1 MKKFYLLVLLS
12 CLGFQGYSTKWYSS
26 IPGDVTVLANWSL
39 CPLFC
44 TPSADSFTCPTD
56 TFYVISSMWI
66 SGGET
71 WNVAGTVIISPVTNS
86 KITKRDP
93 GASSIHIG
101 GPLYVTGASK
111 INSSLTT
118 DPLYIYL
125 NNNLV
130 VSNTATISPFVSNE
144 IDVHFTGVGTITW
157 TSTATSSY
165 TNIIVDNG
173 AILTL
178 GSNVPLP
185 VFATSGDTVST
196 GGTLNCGTYSMSGG
210 GSDVFTIEDGA
221 RIYTANAG
229 GLDSSLKQ
237 MSTRVYSQ
245 RATYEYDGTV
255 PQVTGVTLPDTI
267 SVNSVATGTVIINN
281 PSGVS
286 LSKDELFNGSTL
298 DLELGTLTN
307 GTHFNMIS
315 SGNVNVDDGT
325 FASAPTY
332 QNDSI
337 TVTYESLGS
346 GATAVTT
353 GFELLPISTYGNNDT
368 IGNVYISYPAATI
381 TLGSSVLLKNIYVTA
396 GTLNAV
402 GDTINVIDG
411 NFTNNESTSS
421 FVPGAGSVLFLG
433 ASGTRTFIGG
443 TASSVFN
450 NLTVN
455 RPGVGIY
462 IADNETINNTL
473 TLTNGRVHIY
483 QDTLFLDTAATAVA
497 GTLSS
502 TAMIVADSTGMV
514 AKVVPNTDNTSYL
527 FPIGDRAGHY
537 APVTYSNLL
546 AGGAYIPGRYL
557 AVNEVPKKPT
567 VNANTNNYLNRY
579 WNVYLNNF
587 PSATYAVTT
596 NFLPADVT
604 GSYTLMS
611 MGEYTGA
618 LPWIRYNPATATTL
632 TTPATVSSLSSL
644 FSGIGST
651 LPTITSTPSM
661 EICNLAPVTL
671 NVLTSSGDAPLT
683 YSWAPSTGLSAT
695 TGTSVVLTP
704 SATGVTVYTVTI
716 TDGNGFTAAATTAV
730 TVNPAPV
737 IAGGITNSTPVCVDG
752 AITFGPAGP
761 ISNVTTYSW
770 SGPGT
775 FSSGDGTV
783 SPIIDSAQLT
793 DAGDY
798 VLTVTNGPGLG
809 CSMTYTTTVVVNDTA
824 APVIVTGGGVF
835 CNSASVTATG
845 GGPGNTIF
853 YEDVV
858 SLGTG
863 ITIDESTFPII
874 EYTSGTYYFRA
885 RTPLPAGCWGTQSS
899 VTVTI
904 NPLPDVHVMAVVG
917 EVVPGF
923 YCAGDTG
930 IHIVLSDGSDAGISY
945 QVYHAGVAVGAAK
958 AGTGTTDTLDMG
970 LFNLAGNY
978 AIVATNTATGC
989 TNDMISF
996 LDGTDSILVT
1006 IVPLPDRTVT
1016 FDHAAG
1022 ADGGYCPNVMIP
1034 GISIDLPPV
1043 GITGFSYQLFHD
1055 GAFVTTSIPSDGSD
1069 PVSFGT
1075 FTDPGVYRA
1084 VVTDATYGCVDT
1096 LIDRD
1101 SIWINPLPNVYHVTG
1116 HDTECADGPGFF
1128 LGLSNGDATVQYAI
1142 YENLYGT
1149 GPGTAFATVT
1159 PTAPGAFSF
1168 TTLAQAGPATPGDY
1182 YYMVVATNVY
1192 GCVDTMADSGNI
1204 HVNPLPFDYGMSGGG
1219 QYCADSAIASTVYIY
1234 GTDPG
1239 FNYQLYNNGVAYG
1252 PVRVGTGDSLTWGPT
1267 TDTGTYSV
1275 VATNPATG
1283 CYITFATTVRIQQ
1296 NPRPNIY
1303 AVSGGGTECADG
1315 PGFMI
1320 SLPNSDDATVT
1331 YYLYENGSIVSTLPG
1346 TSGALSFGPEQPA
1359 TATPGNYTYDIVA
1372 VSAAGCYNAMTDS
1385 GYIHVNALPGSFT
1398 VTGGGAYCINDTI
1411 KYHIGLSGSETGIQ
1425 YQLYRADTAIRSAL
1439 HGTGVSLDYGLTDT
1453 VATYT
1458 IVATNPGNTCT
1469 LNMLSSATITANT
1482 LPTVEIV
1489 TGGGSYCYGT
1499 GGLPVGLASTQT
1511 APISYQ
1517 LYDNGTAVGTGVTST
1532 GGAITFG
1539 AEVLAGTYTVSA
1551 TNTVTG
1557 CKDSMANPVHM
1568 IIKPLPAVFTIAGGG
1583 SYCTGDTGRH
1593 IYLSGSIPSVK
1604 YTLLETGTP
1613 IEVLRGTGFGLDY
1626 GVFTSPALSYMINA
1640 VDTVSGCS
1648 TSMAGSV
1655 SIFVNP
1661 LPQAWNVTGGGIACA
1676 GTGFPVNL
1684 ANSNTGVRYQLY
1696 RNSVPVGTP
1705 VAGTT
1710 GSSIDFGTE
1719 TISGTYTVIGTDVS
1733 TLCANKMIDSAT
1745 VELNPLPVVFPMTG
1759 GGTLCAGGT
1768 GHEIGLA
1775 NSEVGVTYQMY
1786 TAGLPIGGPQLG
1798 TGSAIEFGAETLG
1811 GTYFAVGVNATT
1823 GCTDTMRD
1831 TAVIIVNPLPTA
1843 YDMNGG
1849 GTYCISDSGVHV
1861 GLTHSDTGILYQLN
1875 LDGFPAG
1882 SPVAGTGDSLDF
1894 GLQTASGTYTVSAI
1908 RPSTGCTGAMS
1919 STESVTVVT
1928 HLTPVVTLTA
1938 SQGTN
1943 IAVGQADTL
1952 IAHVTGAGS
1961 SPTYQ
1966 WYING
1971 NPIPGATRDTFFFN
1985 SYYFDLDSIVCAVT
1999 SHGLCG
2005 DITTNQII
2013 VLTLYTNGVQQVAVN
2028 NSDIKLAPNPNK
2040 GAFTVKGSLGTTAD
2054 EEVEMEITDMLGQA
2068 IYKTKV
2074 MATGG
2079 MLNEQIHLGNTLANG
2094 MYLLNV
2100 RTATQSHVFHFV
2112 MEQ

>member
-1 MKKFYLLVLLS
+1 MKKFYLLVLM
-12 CLGFQGYSTKWYSS
+12 CCFAVQGYCTSWYALV
-26 IPGDVTVLANWSL
+26 PGDITDTTNWNATTFLSS
-39 CPLFC
+39 PHPH
-44 TPSADSFTCPTD
+44 PSDFLVPGN
-56 TFYVISSMWI
+56 TFYVLSAMTMP
-66 SGGET
+66 GGKS
-71 WNVAGTVIISPVTNS
+71 WSVMGTVIIEPVVGA
-86 KITKRDP
+86 KITKTNT
-93 GASSIHIG
+93 GTSTITIG
-101 GPLYVTGASK
+101 GSLVLNGATKIGSALTTGDLTINVDSNLTVTGS
-111 INSSLTT
+111 
-118 DPLYIYL
+118 
-125 NNNLV
+125 
-130 VSNTATISPFVSNE
+130 ATISPFTGNNFYL
-144 IDVHFTGVGTITW
+144 HFTGAGTITW

-165 TNIIVDNG
+165 TNIIVDPG
-173 AILTL
+173 AYLTL

-185 VFATSGDTVST
+185 ISATVGDVVA
-196 GGTLNCGTYSMSGG
+196 GTLDCGTYSMSGG
-210 GSDVFTIEDGA
+210 TTDPFTISDGA
-221 RIYTANAG
+221 TIITANAG
-229 GLDSSLKQ
+229 GLDASLTQ
-237 MSTRVYSQ
+237 MSTRTYSG
-245 RATYEYDGTV
+245 AANYKYDGTV
-255 PQVTGVTLPDTI
+255 AQVTGTTLPGIIGVGSHTGSVTIDNPAGVTL
-267 SVNSVATGTVIINN
+267 SQ
-281 PSGVS
+281 
-286 LSKDELFNGSTL
+286 DESFVGSIL
-298 DLELGTLTN
+298 NLEQGTLIN
-307 GTHFNMIS
+307 GTHFSMS
-315 SGNVNVDDGT
+315 LSGMVNVDIGT

-332 QNDSI
+332 DNSI
-337 TVTYESLGS
+337 TVTYEPLGS
-346 GATAVTT
+346 GASAVTT
-353 GFELLPISTYGNNDT
+353 GYELEPGGVMPVN
-368 IGNVYISYPAATI
+368 NVYVSNGGTTV
-381 TLGSSVLLKNIYVTA
+381 TLGSSVLLNNIFLTA
-396 GTLNAV
+396 GTLNAASNA
-402 GDTINVIDG
+402 INVING
-411 NFTNNESTSS
+411 NFTNNESTAA
-421 FVPGAGSVLFLG
+421 FVPAGGVVVFSGTTG
-433 ASGTRTFIGG
+433 ASVIGG
-443 TASSVFN
+443 SSSTIFDNV
-450 NLTVN
+450 TVD
-455 RPGVGIY
+455 RLGSGIS
-462 IADNETINNTL
+462 IADNETINSTL
-473 TLTNGRVHIY
+473 TLTNGTVAIGTN
-483 QDTLFLDTAATAVA
+483 TLFLGPTASAVA
-497 GTLSS
+497 GTFSS
-502 TAMIVADSTGMV
+502 ANMIIADDAGVV
-514 AKVVPNTDNTSYL
+514 AKIAGSDGGYF
-527 FPIGDRAGHY
+527 FPIGDRSGAY
-537 APVTYSNLL
+537 APILVGSF
-546 AGGAYIPGRYL
+546 AGTGSYATDSYFG
-557 AVNEVPKKPT
+557 VNEVPTKHPL
-567 VNANTNNYLNRY
+567 NASSNNYLNRY
-579 WNVYLNNF
+579 WNVAINDITNAKYAATCTF
-587 PSATYAVTT
+587 PAG
-596 NFLPADVT
+596 DVT

-611 MGEYTGA
+611 MGATGGT
-618 LPWIRYNPATATTL
+618 PWRKYYPATATTI
-632 TTPATVSSLSSL
+632 TSIDTIFGGASFT
-644 FSGIGST
+644 GIGT
-651 LPTITSTPSM
+651 LSPTVNVTPSF
-661 EICNLAPVTL
+661 EECGLIATTL
-671 NVLTSSGDAPLT
+671 NVLSSTSATPT
-683 YSWAPSTGLSAT
+683 YTFTWAPATGLSST
-695 TGTSVVLTP
+695 TGSSVVFTP
-704 SATGVTVYTVTI
+704 VSAPSVNTYTVTI
-716 TDGNGFTAAATTAV
+716 TDSNGFTGTAV
-730 TVNPAPV
+730 TVVTVNVAPNIV
-737 IAGGITNSTPVCVDG
+737 GGITNSTTTPPSCVDG
-752 AITFGPAGP
+752 AITFGPAGA

-770 SGPGT
+770 TGPGV
-775 FSSGDGTV
+775 FSSGASTAT
-783 SPIIDSAQLT
+783 PIIDSAQLSS
-793 DAGDY
+793 AGVY
-798 VLTVTNGPGLG
+798 SLTVTNGPGLG
-809 CSMTYTTTVVVNDTA
+809 CTITYTTTVVVNDTA

-835 CNSASVTATG
+835 CNSADITATG
-845 GGPGNTIF
+845 GGAGNTIY

-858 SLGTG
+858 PVGT
-863 ITIDESTFPII
+863 STLFVPFPVT
-874 EYTSGTYYFRA
+874 EYASGTYYFRA
-885 RTPLPAGCWGTQSS
+885 ETPAGCWGTPSS

-904 NPLPDVHVMAVVG
+904 NPLPNVHVMAIAG

-930 IHIVLSDGSDAGISY
+930 VHIVLSDGSDTGISY
-945 QVYHAGVAVGAAK
+945 RVYHAGVAVGTARM
-958 AGTGTTDTLDMG
+958 GTGTTDTLDMG
-970 LFNLAGNY
+970 LFNMAGNY

-989 TNDMISF
+989 TSNVISV
-996 LDGTDSILVT
+996 LDGTDSIMVT
-1006 IVPLPDRTVT
+1006 IVALPDRTVT
-1016 FDHAAG
+1016 FDHTPG
-1022 ADGGYCPNVMIP
+1022 ADGGYCPNVPTP
-1034 GISIDLPPV
+1034 GITIDIPPV
-1043 GITGFSYQLFHD
+1043 GIAGFTYQLYHN
-1055 GAFVTTSIPSDGSD
+1055 GALLGTPVYSDGSD
-1069 PVSFGT
+1069 AEYFGT

-1084 VVTDATYGCVDT
+1084 VAVDLTYGCVDT
-1096 LIDRD
+1096 LIDHD
-1101 SIWINPLPNVYHVTG
+1101 SIWINPLPNIYNVTG

-1128 LGLSNGDATVQYAI
+1128 LGMSNGDAGVTYAI
-1142 YENLYGT
+1142 YENLFST
-1149 GPGTAFATVT
+1149 GSGAAFATASPST
-1159 PTAPGAFSF
+1159 SGAFSF
-1168 TTLAQAGPATPGDY
+1168 STLSQAGPATPGDY
-1182 YYMVVATNVY
+1182 YYTVIATNGF

-1204 HVNPLPFDYGMSGGG
+1204 HVNPLPTDYGMTGGG
-1219 QYCADSAIASTVYIY
+1219 QYCADSAVAFTIYAY
-1234 GTDPG
+1234 GTDAG
-1239 FNYQLYNNGVAYG
+1239 FKYQLYNNGVAYG
-1252 PVRVGTGDSLTWGPT
+1252 PVRVGTGDSLEWAATI
-1267 TDTGTYSV
+1267 DTGTYSL
-1275 VATNPATG
+1275 VATNPLTG
-1283 CYITFATTVRIQQ
+1283 CFITFGTTARIQQ

-1359 TATPGNYTYDIVA
+1359 IATPGNYTYDIVA

-1411 KYHIGLSGSETGIQ
+1411 KYHIGLSGSEIGVQ

-1499 GGLPVGLASTQT
+1499 GGLPVGLAHTEI

-1517 LYDNGTAVGTGVTST
+1517 LYNNGTAVGTGFTST
-1532 GGAITFG
+1532 SAGSAITFG
-1539 AEVLAGTYTVSA
+1539 TEVLAGTYTVSA

-1568 IIKPLPAVFTIAGGG
+1568 IIKPLPTVFTIAGGG

-1604 YTLLETGTP
+1604 YTLFQSSTAVD
-1613 IEVLRGTGFGLDY
+1613 ILRGTGFGLDY
-1626 GVFTSPALSYMINA
+1626 GVFTTPATSYTISA

-1661 LPQAWNVTGGGIACA
+1661 LPQAWNVSGGGTACA

-1684 ANSNTGVRYQLY
+1684 VNSNTGVRYQLY

-1705 VAGTT
+1705 IGGTT
-1710 GSSIDFGTE
+1710 GSLIDFGTE
-1719 TISGTYTVIGTDVS
+1719 TISGTYTVIGTDVT

-1745 VELNPLPVVFPMTG
+1745 IELNPLPVVFPMTG

-1775 NSEVGVTYQMY
+1775 GSEVGVTYQMY

-1811 GTYFAVGVNATT
+1811 GTYLAVGVNATT

-1831 TAVIIVNPLPTA
+1831 TAVIIVHPLPTP

-1849 GTYCISDSGVHV
+1849 GTYCISDTGVHV
-1861 GLTHSDTGILYQLN
+1861 GLTHSDTGVLYQLN
-1875 LDGFPAG
+1875 LDGFPTG
-1882 SPVAGTGDSLDF
+1882 SPMAGTGDSLDF
-1894 GLQTASGTYTVSAI
+1894 GLQTAAGTYTVSAI
-1908 RPSTGCTGAMS
+1908 RTSTGCTGDMS

-1961 SPTYQ
+1961 SPTFQ

-1971 NPIPGATRDTFFFN
+1971 NPIPGATGDTFFFN

-2013 VLTLYTNGVQQVAVN
+2013 VLTLYTNGVQQVTVN

-2094 MYLLNV
+2094 MYLLTV
-2100 RTATQSHVFHFV
+2100 RTATQNNVFHFV

>member
-1 MKKFYLLVLLS
+1 VL
-12 CLGFQGYSTKWYSS
+12 
-26 IPGDVTVLANWSL
+26 
-39 CPLFC
+39 
-44 TPSADSFTCPTD
+44 
-56 TFYVISSMWI
+56 
-66 SGGET
+66 
-71 WNVAGTVIISPVTNS
+71 
-86 KITKRDP
+86 
-93 GASSIHIG
+93 GASSISAFTSDSI
-101 GPLYVTGASK
+101 
-111 INSSLTT
+111 
-118 DPLYIYL
+118 
-125 NNNLV
+125 
-130 VSNTATISPFVSNE
+130 F
-144 IDVHFTGVGTITW
+144 VHFSGSGRSYSNPQLITW
-157 TSTATSSY
+157 TSTAISTNA
-165 TNIIVDNG
+165 NIIIDKNSFVQL
-173 AILTL
+173 A
-178 GSNVPLP
+178 SNVPLP
-185 VFATSGDTVST
+185 QNAAIADSIN
-196 GGTLNCGTYSMSGG
+196 GTLICGTYIMS
-210 GSDVFTIEDGA
+210 SNATDTLVISSGA
-221 RIYTANAG
+221 TVYTANAG

-237 MSTRVYSQ
+237 LYQRDYSQ
-245 RATYEYDGTV
+245 MANYIYNGTV
-255 PQVTGVTLPDTI
+255 AQVTGTTLPGIIGVGSHTG
-267 SVNSVATGTVIINN
+267 SVTINN
-281 PSGVS
+281 PAGVT
-286 LSKDELFNGSTL
+286 LSQDESFVSSILN
-298 DLELGTLTN
+298 LEQGTLIN
-307 GTHFNMIS
+307 GTHFSMS
-315 SGNVNVDDGT
+315 VGGMVNVDIGT
-325 FASAPTY
+325 FAAAPTY
-332 QNDSI
+332 DNSI
-337 TVTYESLGS
+337 TVTYEPLGS
-346 GATAVTT
+346 GASAVTT
-353 GFELLPISTYGNNDT
+353 GYELVPGGGVPVN
-368 IGNVYISYPAATI
+368 NVYISNPGAI
-381 TLGSSVLLKNIYVTA
+381 VTLGSPVSLNNIYLME
-396 GTLNAV
+396 GTLNAAST
-402 GDTINVIDG
+402 GIDIING
-411 NFTNNESTSS
+411 NFTNNESAAA
-421 FVPGAGSVLFLG
+421 FVPAGGVVAFFGTTGTSV
-433 ASGTRTFIGG
+433 IGG
-443 TASSVFN
+443 SSSTIFDNV
-450 NLTVN
+450 TVD
-455 RPGVGIY
+455 RLGSGIS

-473 TLTNGRVHIY
+473 SLYNGLLNIY
-483 QDTLFLDTAATAVA
+483 QDTLFFGPTANPVA
-497 GTLSS
+497 GTPSG
-502 TAMIVADSTGMV
+502 TNMIVADSTGMV

-632 TTPATVSSLSSL
+632 TSPATVSSLSSL
-644 FSGIGST
+644 FSGIGTT
-651 LPTITSTPSM
+651 LPTITSTASM

-730 TVNPAPV
+730 TVNPAPSIGSGSTV
-737 IAGGITNSTPVCVDG
+737 GITNSTPVCVDG
-752 AITFGPAGP
+752 AITFGAAGP

-770 SGPGT
+770 SGPGV
-775 FSSGDGTV
+775 FSSGAGTV
-783 SPIIDSAQLT
+783 SPIIDSAQLSS
-793 DAGDY
+793 AGVY
-798 VLTVTNGPGLG
+798 SLTVTNGPGLG
-809 CSMTYTTTVVVNDTA
+809 CSVTYTTTVVVNDTA

-845 GGPGNTIF
+845 GGAGNTIF

-863 ITIDESTFPII
+863 TTIDESTFPIV

-885 RTPLPAGCWGTQSS
+885 RTPLPAACWGTQSS

-904 NPLPDVHVMAVVG
+904 NPLPDNHSVYVDG
-917 EVVPGF
+917 PFVPGY

-930 IHIVLSDGSDAGISY
+930 LHIGLSDGSELGVSY
-945 QVYHAGVAVGAAK
+945 QVYHGGVAVGTAK
-958 AGTGTTDTLDMG
+958 LGTGTTDTLNLG
-970 LFNLAGNY
+970 LFSAGGNY
-978 AIVATNTATGC
+978 AVIATNTTTGC
-989 TNDMISF
+989 TNLMNLTGS
-996 LDGTDSILVT
+996 DSTLIN
-1006 IVPLPDRTVT
+1006 IQPLPTQYPFDVT
-1016 FDHAAG
+1016 TLMPSHLP
-1022 ADGGYCPNVMIP
+1022 GYCANTGGTTVGLANTDL
-1034 GISIDLPPV
+1034 GIN
-1043 GITGFSYQLFHD
+1043 YQLFVNSWD
-1055 GAFVTTSIPSDGSD
+1055 SVGTPNGGVGGPLDFGIYTTTGKYKVIA
-1069 PVSFGT
+1069 
-1075 FTDPGVYRA
+1075 TDL
-1084 VVTDATYGCVDT
+1084 TYGCIDTMTSVDSVYI
-1096 LIDRD
+1096 L
-1101 SIWINPLPNVYHVTG
+1101 PLPNVYHVTG

-1128 LGLSNGDATVQYAI
+1128 LGLSNGDAGVTYAI
-1142 YENLYGT
+1142 YENLFGS
-1149 GPGTAFATVT
+1149 GPGTAFATASPGT
-1159 PTAPGAFSF
+1159 SGAFAFS
-1168 TTLAQAGPATPGDY
+1168 TLSQPGPATPGDY
-1182 YYMVVATNVY
+1182 YYTVIATDNVT
-1192 GCVDTMADSGNI
+1192 GCIDTMADSGNI
-1204 HVNPLPFDYGMSGGG
+1204 HVNPLPFDYGMGGGG

-1252 PVRVGTGDSLTWGPT
+1252 PVRVGTGYSLTWGPT

-1283 CYITFATTVRIQQ
+1283 CYITFAATVRIQQ

-1331 YYLYENGSIVSTLPG
+1331 YYLYENGVIVSTLPG
-1346 TSGALSFGPEQPA
+1346 ASGPLSFGPEQPA
-1359 TATPGNYTYDIVA
+1359 PATAGNYTYDIVA
-1372 VSAAGCYNAMTDS
+1372 VSAATCYSAMTDS
-1385 GYIHVNALPGSFT
+1385 GFIHVNPLPGIFT

-1499 GGLPVGLASTQT
+1499 GGLPVGLANTQT

-1517 LYDNGTAVGTGVTST
+1517 LYNNGTAVGTGVTST

-1557 CKDSMANPVHM
+1557 CKDSMANPVRM
-1568 IIKPLPAVFTIAGGG
+1568 TIKPLPTVFTIAGGG

-1593 IYLSGSIPSVK
+1593 IYLSGSIPTVK
-1604 YTLLETGTP
+1604 YQLLQSATP
-1613 IEVLRGTGFGLDY
+1613 VSVLRGTGFGLDY
-1626 GVFTSPALSYMINA
+1626 GIFTTPATYVITA
-1640 VDTVSGCS
+1640 ADTVSGC
-1648 TSMAGSV
+1648 TDSMAGTV
-1655 SIFVNP
+1655 SISINP
-1661 LPQAWNVTGGGIACA
+1661 LPQVWNVTGGGIACA
-1676 GTGFPVNL
+1676 GTGFPVSL
-1684 ANSNTGVRYQLY
+1684 ANSNTGIRYQLY
-1696 RNSVPVGTP
+1696 RNSVPVGAP
-1705 VAGTT
+1705 IAGTT

-1719 TISGTYTVIGTDVS
+1719 TISGTYTVIGTNVS
-1733 TLCANKMIDSAT
+1733 TLCANKMTDSAT
-1745 VELNPLPVVFPMTG
+1745 VQLNPLPVVFPMTG
-1759 GGTLCAGGT
+1759 GGTLCSGGT

-1775 NSEVGVTYQMY
+1775 GSEVGVTYQMY
-1786 TAGLPIGGPQLG
+1786 TAGLPIGGPELG

-1811 GTYFAVGVNATT
+1811 GTYFAVGVNTT
-1823 GCTDTMRD
+1823 TMCSDTMRD

-1861 GLTHSDTGILYQLN
+1861 GLTHSDTGILYQLY
-1875 LDGFPAG
+1875 LDSFATG

-1894 GLQTASGTYTVSAI
+1894 GLQTAPGTYTVTAI
-1908 RPSTGCTGAMS
+1908 RPSTGCTGGMS
-1919 STESVTVVT
+1919 STETVTVVT

-1952 IAHVTGAGS
+1952 IAHVTGAGTG
-1961 SPTYQ
+1961 PTYQ

-1999 SHGLCG
+1999 STGLCG

-2013 VLTLYTNGVQQVAVN
+2013 VLTLYTNGVQQVSVH

>member
-1 MKKFYLLVLLS
+1 MKKFYLLVLM
-12 CLGFQGYSTKWYSS
+12 CCFAVQGYCTSWYALV
-26 IPGDVTVLANWSL
+26 PGDITDTTNWNATTFLSS
-39 CPLFC
+39 PHPH
-44 TPSADSFTCPTD
+44 PSDFLVPGN
-56 TFYVISSMWI
+56 TFYVLSAMTMP
-66 SGGET
+66 GGKS
-71 WNVAGTVIISPVTNS
+71 WSVMGTVIIEPVVGA
-86 KITKRDP
+86 KITKTNT
-93 GASSIHIG
+93 GTSTITIG
-101 GPLYVTGASK
+101 GSLVLNGATKIGSALTTGDLTINVDSNLTVTGS
-111 INSSLTT
+111 
-118 DPLYIYL
+118 
-125 NNNLV
+125 
-130 VSNTATISPFVSNE
+130 ATISPFTGNNFYL
-144 IDVHFTGVGTITW
+144 HFTGAGTITW

-165 TNIIVDNG
+165 TNIIVDPG
-173 AILTL
+173 AYLTL

-185 VFATSGDTVST
+185 ISATVGDVVA
-196 GGTLNCGTYSMSGG
+196 GTLDCGTYSMSGG
-210 GSDVFTIEDGA
+210 TTDPFTISDGA
-221 RIYTANAG
+221 TIITANAG
-229 GLDSSLKQ
+229 GLDASLTQ
-237 MSTRVYSQ
+237 MSTRTYSG
-245 RATYEYDGTV
+245 AANYKYDGTV
-255 PQVTGVTLPDTI
+255 AQVTGTTLPGIIGVGSHTGSVTIDNPAGVTL
-267 SVNSVATGTVIINN
+267 SQ
-281 PSGVS
+281 
-286 LSKDELFNGSTL
+286 DESFVGSIL
-298 DLELGTLTN
+298 NLEQGTLIN
-307 GTHFNMIS
+307 GTHFSMS
-315 SGNVNVDDGT
+315 LSGMVNVDIGT

-332 QNDSI
+332 DNSI
-337 TVTYESLGS
+337 TVTYEPLGS
-346 GATAVTT
+346 GASAVTT
-353 GFELLPISTYGNNDT
+353 GYELEPGGVMPVN
-368 IGNVYISYPAATI
+368 NVYVSNGGTTV
-381 TLGSSVLLKNIYVTA
+381 TLGSSVLLNNIFLTA
-396 GTLNAV
+396 GTLNAASNA
-402 GDTINVIDG
+402 INVING
-411 NFTNNESTSS
+411 NFTNNESTAA
-421 FVPGAGSVLFLG
+421 FVPAGGVVVFSGTTG
-433 ASGTRTFIGG
+433 ASVIGG
-443 TASSVFN
+443 SSSTIFDNV
-450 NLTVN
+450 TVD
-455 RPGVGIY
+455 RLGSGIS
-462 IADNETINNTL
+462 IADNETINSTL
-473 TLTNGRVHIY
+473 TLTNGTVAIGTN
-483 QDTLFLDTAATAVA
+483 TLFLGPTASAVA
-497 GTLSS
+497 GTFSS
-502 TAMIVADSTGMV
+502 ANMIIADDAGVV
-514 AKVVPNTDNTSYL
+514 AKIAGSDGGYF
-527 FPIGDRAGHY
+527 FPIGDRSGAY
-537 APVTYSNLL
+537 APILVGSF
-546 AGGAYIPGRYL
+546 AGTGSYATDSYFG
-557 AVNEVPKKPT
+557 VNEVPTKHPL
-567 VNANTNNYLNRY
+567 NASSNNYLNRY
-579 WNVYLNNF
+579 WNVAINDITNAKYAATCTF
-587 PSATYAVTT
+587 PAG
-596 NFLPADVT
+596 DVT

-611 MGEYTGA
+611 MGATGGT
-618 LPWIRYNPATATTL
+618 PWRKYYPATATTI
-632 TTPATVSSLSSL
+632 TSIDTIFGGASFT
-644 FSGIGST
+644 GIGT
-651 LPTITSTPSM
+651 LSPTVNVTPSF
-661 EICNLAPVTL
+661 EECGLIATTL
-671 NVLTSSGDAPLT
+671 NVLSSTSATPT
-683 YSWAPSTGLSAT
+683 YTFTWAPATGLSST
-695 TGTSVVLTP
+695 TGSSVVFTP
-704 SATGVTVYTVTI
+704 VSAPSVNTYTVTI
-716 TDGNGFTAAATTAV
+716 TDSNGFTGTAV
-730 TVNPAPV
+730 TVVTVNVAPNIV
-737 IAGGITNSTPVCVDG
+737 GGITNSTTTPSCVDG
-752 AITFGPAGP
+752 AITFGPAGA

-770 SGPGT
+770 TGPGV
-775 FSSGDGTV
+775 FSSGASTAT
-783 SPIIDSAQLT
+783 PIIDSAQLSS
-793 DAGDY
+793 AGVY
-798 VLTVTNGPGLG
+798 SLTVTNGPGLG
-809 CSMTYTTTVVVNDTA
+809 CTITYTTTVVVNDTA

-835 CNSASVTATG
+835 CNSADITATG
-845 GGPGNTIF
+845 GGAGNTIY

-858 SLGTG
+858 PVGT
-863 ITIDESTFPII
+863 STLFVPFPVT
-874 EYTSGTYYFRA
+874 EYASGTYYFRA
-885 RTPLPAGCWGTQSS
+885 ETPAGCWGTPSS

-904 NPLPDVHVMAVVG
+904 NPLPNVHVMAIAG

-930 IHIVLSDGSDAGISY
+930 VHIVLSDGSDTGISY
-945 QVYHAGVAVGAAK
+945 RVYHAGVAVGTARM
-958 AGTGTTDTLDMG
+958 GTGTTDTLDMG
-970 LFNLAGNY
+970 LFNMAGNY

-989 TNDMISF
+989 TSNVISV
-996 LDGTDSILVT
+996 LDGTDSIMVT
-1006 IVPLPDRTVT
+1006 IVALPDRTVT
-1016 FDHAAG
+1016 FDHTPG
-1022 ADGGYCPNVMIP
+1022 ADGGYCPNVPTP
-1034 GISIDLPPV
+1034 GITIDIPPV
-1043 GITGFSYQLFHD
+1043 GIAGFTYQLYHN
-1055 GAFVTTSIPSDGSD
+1055 GALLGTPVYSDGSD
-1069 PVSFGT
+1069 AEYFGT

-1084 VVTDATYGCVDT
+1084 VAVDLTYGCVDT
-1096 LIDRD
+1096 LIDHD
-1101 SIWINPLPNVYHVTG
+1101 SIWINPLPNIYNVTG

-1128 LGLSNGDATVQYAI
+1128 LGMSNGDAGVTYAI
-1142 YENLYGT
+1142 YENLFST
-1149 GPGTAFATVT
+1149 GSGAAFATASPST
-1159 PTAPGAFSF
+1159 SGAFSF
-1168 TTLAQAGPATPGDY
+1168 STLSQAGPATPGDY
-1182 YYMVVATNVY
+1182 YYTVIATNGF

-1204 HVNPLPFDYGMSGGG
+1204 HVNPLPTDYGMTGGG
-1219 QYCADSAIASTVYIY
+1219 QYCADSAVAFTIYAY
-1234 GTDPG
+1234 GTDAG
-1239 FNYQLYNNGVAYG
+1239 FKYQLYNNGVAYG
-1252 PVRVGTGDSLTWGPT
+1252 PVRVGTGDSLEWAATI
-1267 TDTGTYSV
+1267 DTGTYSL
-1275 VATNPATG
+1275 VATNPLTG
-1283 CYITFATTVRIQQ
+1283 CFITFGTTARIQQ

-1359 TATPGNYTYDIVA
+1359 IATPGNYTYDIVA

-1411 KYHIGLSGSETGIQ
+1411 KYHIGLSGSEIGVQ

-1499 GGLPVGLASTQT
+1499 GGLPVGLAHTEI

-1517 LYDNGTAVGTGVTST
+1517 LYNNGTAVGTGFTST
-1532 GGAITFG
+1532 SAGSAITFG
-1539 AEVLAGTYTVSA
+1539 TEVLAGTYTVSA

-1568 IIKPLPAVFTIAGGG
+1568 IIKPLPTVFTIAGGG

-1604 YTLLETGTP
+1604 YTLFQSSTAVD
-1613 IEVLRGTGFGLDY
+1613 ILRGTGFGLDY
-1626 GVFTSPALSYMINA
+1626 GVFTTPATSYTISA

-1661 LPQAWNVTGGGIACA
+1661 LPQAWNVSGGGTACA

-1684 ANSNTGVRYQLY
+1684 VNSNTGVRYQLY

-1705 VAGTT
+1705 IGGTT
-1710 GSSIDFGTE
+1710 GSLIDFGTE
-1719 TISGTYTVIGTDVS
+1719 TISGTYTVIGTDVT

-1745 VELNPLPVVFPMTG
+1745 IELNPLPVVFPMTG

-1775 NSEVGVTYQMY
+1775 GSEVGVTYQMY

-1811 GTYFAVGVNATT
+1811 GTYLAVGVNATT

-1831 TAVIIVNPLPTA
+1831 TAVIIVHPLPTP

-1849 GTYCISDSGVHV
+1849 GTYCISDTGVHV
-1861 GLTHSDTGILYQLN
+1861 GLTHSDTGVLYQLN
-1875 LDGFPAG
+1875 LDGFPTG
-1882 SPVAGTGDSLDF
+1882 SPMAGTGDSLDF
-1894 GLQTASGTYTVSAI
+1894 GLQTAAGTYTVSAI
-1908 RPSTGCTGAMS
+1908 RTSTGCTGDMS

-1961 SPTYQ
+1961 SPTFQ

-1971 NPIPGATRDTFFFN
+1971 NPIPGATGDTFFFN

-2013 VLTLYTNGVQQVAVN
+2013 VLTLYTNGVQQVTVN

-2094 MYLLNV
+2094 MYLLTV
-2100 RTATQSHVFHFV
+2100 RTATQNNVFHFV